1 MSTYR
6 HIVGNEDP
14 VTINELPADRALIE
28 AFFSRG
34 VIDRQMRRD
43 LFGLLYPRKSTEKV
57 VLRSLL
63 GLATAFFLFGFSAIL
78 AANWNEL
85 GVMLRLGLPQLIFS
99 ASLAGAIYRGLDKFS
114 GKLLASVAAFSIGGA
129 LIVLSQE
136 FQLNADAPWLFGRW
150 LLLTMPIVLCAR
162 FLPLWIAWIC
172 LLNIY
177 TILFIGE
184 HFSGDELFVFDA
196 IAWSTILI
204 STGFVALQQL
214 LLKRNPDSPDWDWLR
229 PGWPRLLLLIWMQI
243 LAVSHLSVSYG
254 IFLFDALETT
264 AAITMLLD
272 VAVLA
277 GIHCWLRKSTRFDMW
292 SLLVSTLAI
301 GGQFTIMAV
310 ISLVRAF
317 DPFPGDWPPI
327 FLLGA
332 ISAFGI
338 FFACTLYLRK
348 IRDQQRAPTPGG
360 NDYYASLSSDASE
373 SEEDAP

>member
-1 MSTYR
+1 LSTYR

-14 VTINELPADRALIE
+14 VTINELPADRALVE
-28 AFFSRG
+28 TLVSRG

-63 GLATAFFLFGFSAIL
+63 GFATAFFLFGFSAIL
-78 AANWNEL
+78 AANWNDL
-85 GVMLRLGLPQLIFS
+85 GVMLRLGLPQLIFA
-99 ASLAGAIYRGLDKFS
+99 ASLAGAIYKGLDKFS
-114 GKLLASVAAFSIGGA
+114 GKLLASVTAVSIGGV

-150 LLLTMPIVLCAR
+150 LLLALPIVLCAR

-177 TILFIGE
+177 TIIFIGE
-184 HFSGDELFVFDA
+184 HFSGDEQFLFDA
-196 IAWSTILI
+196 ICWSLILI
-204 STGFVALQQL
+204 STALVALQQL

-229 PGWPRLLLLIWMQI
+229 PAWPRLLLLIWMQI
-243 LAVSHLSVSYG
+243 LAVSHLSFRYG
-254 IFLFDALETT
+254 DFLFDGLETP
-264 AAITMLLD
+264 AIMILLD
-272 VAVLA
+272 VVVLA
-277 GIHCWLRKSTRFDMW
+277 GIHGWLRKSTRFDMW
-292 SLLVSTLAI
+292 SLLLSTLAI
-301 GGQFTIMAV
+301 GGQLTIMAV
-310 ISLVRAF
+310 ISLAKVF
-317 DPFPGDWPPI
+317 ESHNWDWELH

-348 IRDQQRAPTPGG
+348 LRDQQRSATPDGDID
-360 NDYYASLSSDASE
+360 NANLTSDSIE